1 MRYSYQQ
8 DNIFGFSAVKLEY
21 AVQVRDEEPMTNT
34 FGHSE
39 QKKGMRITWRGIV
52 LIIIGFLLA
61 LFAVQN
67 LDTAQVSFLGMNFEI
82 FVWVIVTVSFL
93 LGMVLGGVVRGTARK
108 LRKPALPS
116 GK

>member
-1 MRYSYQQ
+1 MRVKYLVINAGKVEEVMS
-8 DNIFGFSAVKLEY
+8 NGFGQSV
-21 AVQVRDEEPMTNT
+21 
-34 FGHSE
+34 H
-39 QKKGMRITWRGIV
+39 KKGMRITWRGIV

-67 LDTAQVSFLGMNFEI
+67 FNTAQVSFFGMEFDI
-82 FVWVIVTVSFL
+82 YVWLIVTVSFL

-108 LRKPALPS
+108 LRKPKLET

>member
-1 MRYSYQQ
+1 MKSKLNSLLLFI
-8 DNIFGFSAVKLEY
+8 DIVK
-21 AVQVRDEEPMTNT
+21 VEEHMTNA

-52 LIIIGFLLA
+52 IIIIGFLLA

-67 LDTAQVSFLGMNFEI
+67 LNTAQVSFFGMDFDI

-93 LGMVLGGVVRGTARK
+93 LGMVLGGAVRGTARK
-108 LRKPALPS
+108 LRKPKLEK
-116 GK
+116 GQ

>member
-1 MRYSYQQ
+1 MS
-8 DNIFGFSAVKLEY
+8 NAFGQSA
-21 AVQVRDEEPMTNT
+21 
-34 FGHSE
+34 

-52 LIIIGFLLA
+52 LVIIGFLLV

-67 LDTAQVSFLGMNFEI
+67 LNTAQVSFLGMDFDI

-108 LRKPALPS
+108 LRKPKLET
-116 GK
+116 K

>member
-1 MRYSYQQ
+1 MRLNWATQ
-8 DNIFGFSAVKLEY
+8 DIYWRLLFNIKGLKV
-21 AVQVRDEEPMTNT
+21 EETMTNA
-34 FGHSE
+34 FGQSE

-67 LDTAQVSFLGMNFEI
+67 LNTAQVSFLGMDFDI

-93 LGMVLGGVVRGTARK
+93 LGMLLGGAVRGTARK
-108 LRKPALPS
+108 LRKPKLQS
-116 GK
+116 